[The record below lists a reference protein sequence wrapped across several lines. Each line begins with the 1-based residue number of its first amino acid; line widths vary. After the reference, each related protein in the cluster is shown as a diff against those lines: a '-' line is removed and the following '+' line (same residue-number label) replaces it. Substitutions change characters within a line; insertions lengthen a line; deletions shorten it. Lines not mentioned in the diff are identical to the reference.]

1 MFKNAKGK
9 VCHAGLRDV
18 MVGIEKLAFLH
29 LLKVILS
36 GGVEKMD
43 DTAPFVDRD
52 LSGTHRASI
61 LCFW

>member
-1 MFKNAKGK
+1 
-9 VCHAGLRDV
+9 

-52 LSGTHRASI
+52 QSGTHRASI